1 MFFQLP
7 LSFASLSQ
15 ESGQDASKLII
26 LGDVSTIGEKALSL
40 STKSILAI
48 HNSKLQD
55 QTVSKEMDN
64 YENTFLYFINEQRNR
79 VELIALPKNTL
90 LSRTASPT
98 DAQTVGIF
106 PLGLV
111 SSRLP

>member
-40 STKSILAI
+40 STKSIDDAI

-64 YENTFLYFINEQRNR
+64 YQIILRNPR
-79 VELIALPKNTL
+79 LQKS
-90 LSRTASPT
+90 LS
-98 DAQTVGIF
+98 
-106 PLGLV
+106 
-111 SSRLP
+111 